1 MRSSMTLRKKLA
13 TAAGALGVLMG
24 VASTA
29 SAETEI
35 GIGTLAPSDS
45 EWGKVFKAWAKN
57 VAKKSNGE
65 LKLKWY
71 FNGAQGDENAM
82 VDKMISQQLDGAA
95 VTSVGLA
102 KVHQDFLA
110 VQMPGLCTNWGCV
123 DDVRDAVKDELVAK
137 ATEKGITIAGWGDVG
152 LAHTY
157 SHGIAVKS
165 PGDLGKD
172 NGAKVYGWA
181 DDPTLDIVSTEL
193 GYTPVEKSVPM
204 LLLALSGGEVNVA
217 TVPSLPAEQ
226 LQWMPYF
233 DHVGENVAGAAI
245 GGLVFSSKT
254 LDGLAGDMKDTLLT
268 TGEKA
273 GKLLTKRIRKQDEKS
288 YERAKK
294 KMTVVTLNRA
304 QQVRWK
310 NTFKRIRG
318 KLAQQVYPADL
329 VEKLEK
335 AAGK

>member
-1 MRSSMTLRKKLA
+1 MTLRKKVA
-13 TAAGALGVLMG
+13 TAVGALGVLLG

-29 SAETEI
+29 SAEVKEI
-35 GIGTLAPSDS
+35 GVGTLAPQDS

-57 VAKKSNGE
+57 LEKKTDGA
-65 LKLKWY
+65 LTMKWY
-71 FNGAQGDENAM
+71 FNGQQGDENAM
-82 VDKMISQQLDGAA
+82 VDKLISQQLDGAA

-102 KVHQDFLA
+102 KIHQDFLA
-110 VQMPGLCTNWGCV
+110 VQMPGLCSSWSCI
-123 DDVRDAVKDELVAK
+123 DDVRDAVKDQLAAK
-137 ATEKGITIAGWGDVG
+137 ATEKGVTVAGWGDVG

-157 SHGIAVKS
+157 SKGIAIKS

-181 DDPTLDIVSTEL
+181 DDPTVNIVSTEL
-193 GYTPVEKSVPM
+193 GYTPVLKSVPT
-204 LLLALSGGEVNVA
+204 LLLALSSDEVNVA

-226 LQWMPYF
+226 LQWMPHF

-245 GGLVFSSKT
+245 GGLIFSDKT
-254 LDGLAGDMKDTLLT
+254 LEGLSGDMKDVLLD

-273 GKLLTKRIRKQDEKS
+273 GKLLTKRIRKHDEKA

-294 KMTVVTLNRA
+294 KMTVVTLSKA
-304 QQVRWK
+304 QKTRWK
-310 NTFKRIRG
+310 NMFKRIRK
-318 KLAQQVYPADL
+318 KLAQQVYPKDL
-329 VEKLEK
+329 VKQLES